1 MPIATLGPFD
11 FGKIVDAIQ
20 RVEERLYRA
29 TTALN
34 HAGIPYAVIGGN
46 AVANWVSRMNPS
58 AVRFTKD
65 VDLLIQRNDLAAMIP
80 ALEQSGFKYRHAAG
94 IDFFL
99 DDNGGKFEDAVHVVF
114 ANERVRAEYAI
125 PAPSVAEAEMGRD
138 YRVLALEALVRMK
151 LTSFRLKDQVHLQ
164 DLVQVGLI
172 DLSWPSRYPALL
184 AERLQQILD
193 NPNA

>member
-1 MPIATLGPFD
+1 MSIATLGPFD

-34 HAGIPYAVIGGN
+34 RAGIPYAVIGGN

-58 AVRFTKD
+58 AVRFIKD

-94 IDFFL
+94 IDFSWMTT
-99 DDNGGKFEDAVHVVF
+99 AV
-114 ANERVRAEYAI
+114 
-125 PAPSVAEAEMGRD
+125 S
-138 YRVLALEALVRMK
+138 
-151 LTSFRLKDQVHLQ
+151 LKMPCMSSLPMSGSGLNTRFQHLQ
-164 DLVQVGLI
+164 LRKPKWAAIIAYSLWRRWCV
-172 DLSWPSRYPALL
+172 
-184 AERLQQILD
+184 
-193 NPNA
+193 